1 MTVCQRPSCFRSI
14 KYKGL
19 VFHDP
24 DSGND
29 FCIWQQNMESCCGRG
44 NEWFL
49 LGVCTEDGVE
59 DEAFMLEL
67 ACKMIGE
74 TPQKDGIPVVRQEF
88 DQEQEYLV
96 VE

>member
-1 MTVCQRPSCFRSI
+1 MLQ

-24 DSGND
+24 NSGND
-29 FCIWQQNMESCCGRG
+29 FCIWQQTMEFCCGRENG
-44 NEWFL
+44 WFL

-59 DEAFMLEL
+59 DEAFVLEL

-74 TPQKDGIPVVRQEF
+74 TPQKDGIQVVH
-88 DQEQEYLV
+88 
-96 VE
+96 